1 MYAAIEQRHD
11 TDLLGMV
18 VAGFLVM
25 AVPLCTPALL
35 PLRAIAVWSLNNYA
49 VCLLLLPACGQEGPW
64 ERAAVD
70 NFPLSWYPVADLMPL
85 QVMSDQDPHPWEV
98 K

>member
-1 MYAAIEQRHD
+1 MYAAVGQWHH

-18 VAGFLVM
+18 VAGFMVM
-25 AVPLCTPALL
+25 AVLLCTPALL

-70 NFPLSWYPVADLMPL
+70 NLP
-85 QVMSDQDPHPWEV
+85 
-98 K
+98 

>member
-1 MYAAIEQRHD
+1 MYAAAVEQRHH

-18 VAGFLVM
+18 VAGFMVM

-49 VCLLLLPACGQEGPW
+49 VWLLLPACGQEGPW

-70 NFPLSWYPVADLMPL
+70 NLPLSWYPVADLMPL
-85 QVMSDQDPHPWEV
+85 QVMSDQESHPWV
-98 K
+98 AK